1 MGARVRDEGDVEVM
15 SFWQIV
21 IVIVRVVVVVV
32 VLGERDVFRWVP
44 RDRHVSVFALD
55 LDSDLVLVLGMDLAL
70 VVLSPWRY

>member
-44 RDRHVSVFALD
+44 R
-55 LDSDLVLVLGMDLAL
+55 
-70 VVLSPWRY
+70 Y